1 MIGAGDG
8 PAQLLRRVDKDHPA
22 MPADILEHVDP
33 AFARA
38 HQQQR
43 RAQKRYRLYH
53 TGLGNILA
61 VPYGRPVVPK
71 QCVLFMLIHIV
82 TDIAG
87 VRKPVCRFNRREN
100 VAQV

>member
-1 MIGAGDG
+1 
-8 PAQLLRRVDKDHPA
+8 

-43 RAQKRYRLYH
+43 RAKERDRLYH
-53 TGLGNILA
+53 AGIGNILA
-61 VPYGRPVVPK
+61 EPYGCPVVPK
-71 QCVLFMLIHIV
+71 QYVLFMLINIV
-82 TDIAG
+82 ADIAG
-87 VRKPVCRFNRREN
+87 VWKPVCRFNRREN